1 MSDPQDVED
10 DGKNAAG
17 SHNGDDA
24 RDHGGSCRIA
34 DGGGTVAA
42 LNAPQT
48 AGKRDQHAGHRALEN
63 ASEKVRQPNRMDGLA
78 NICGPG

>member
-1 MSDPQDVED
+1 MPDPQDVED

-24 RDHGGSCRIA
+24 RDHGGGCRIA

-42 LNAPQT
+42 LNAP
-48 AGKRDQHAGHRALEN
+48 
-63 ASEKVRQPNRMDGLA
+63 
-78 NICGPG
+78 